1 MFNKHQAVLQKDG
14 SSLRFIIL
22 LLASTF
28 LMASSFIAGKKLMN
42 AGFPPFTLVGCRFL
56 LAALATLPILYF
68 EKGKSLQHAV
78 FPPQSKAGHIRHL
91 FVIGLLQTT
100 GVIGLIFW
108 AMESISANMASIL
121 LYTNPLWVA
130 LLSVVWLSDRLSKSQ
145 VIGLF
150 IGIVG
155 VILAIGIGSS
165 GEVEYSPF
173 GMIIGLCS
181 AFCWSLATILNK
193 KTLVPFS
200 HWTLTFWQMLI
211 GSLFLLLIGLFTG
224 EQSTGVF
231 SIENVGWF
239 LWLAIPGSTVALGL
253 WFKALTI
260 SGATKASGYLFLCPA
275 FTILISYLLFGAV
288 ISGMQLC
295 GGLLIAIALLLI
307 SKESKKKAIPEVV

>member
-1 MFNKHQAVLQKDG
+1 MFNKPQADQHHEG

-28 LMASSFIAGKKLMN
+28 LMASSFIAGKQLMN

-56 LAALATLPILYF
+56 LAALATLPILNF
-68 EKGKSLQHAV
+68 EQGKSLWHAV
-78 FPPQSKAGHIRHL
+78 FPPQSKAAHIRHL
-91 FVIGLLQTT
+91 FLIGLLQTT

-130 LLSVVWLSDRLSKSQ
+130 LLSVVWLNDKLSKSQ
-145 VIGLF
+145 AIGLF
-150 IGIVG
+150 IGIGG

-165 GEVEYSPF
+165 GKVEYSPL

-181 AFCWSLATILNK
+181 AFCWSIATILNK
-193 KTLVPFS
+193 KTRVPFS
-200 HWTLTFWQMLI
+200 NWTLTFWQMLI
-211 GSLFLLLIGLFTG
+211 GSLFLLFIGLFTG
-224 EQSTGVF
+224 ERSTGAF
-231 SIENVGWF
+231 SLINIGWF

-307 SKESKKKAIPEVV
+307 SKESEEKTIPESI

>member
-1 MFNKHQAVLQKDG
+1 MPTNPPTAHKEER

-28 LMASSFIAGKKLMN
+28 LMASSFIAGKKLLN

-56 LAALATLPILYF
+56 LAAFATLPILYF
-68 EKGKSLQHAV
+68 EKGKSLRHAV
-78 FPPQSKAGHIRHL
+78 FPPQSKAPHIRHL

-130 LLSVVWLSDRLSKSQ
+130 LLGGVWLNEKLSRSQ
-145 VIGLF
+145 VAGLF
-150 IGIVG
+150 IGIAG
-155 VILAIGIGSS
+155 VVLAIGLGSS
-165 GEVEYSPF
+165 GKVEYSPF

-193 KTLVPFS
+193 KAVVPFS
-200 HWTLTFWQMLI
+200 HWTLTFWQMFI
-211 GSLFLLLIGLFTG
+211 GSVFLLLIGFASG
-224 EQSTGVF
+224 ERSAGAY
-231 SIENVGWF
+231 SLANIGWF
-239 LWLAIPGSTVALGL
+239 LWLAVPGSTLALGL

-275 FTILISYLLFGAV
+275 FTILISYCLFGAV

-295 GGLLIAIALLLI
+295 GGLFISVALLLI
-307 SKESKKKAIPEVV
+307 SKESRKTAIPEAV